1 MIKKTII
8 TIIIL
13 ELKLKEVIMEL
24 VKNIFFNTDRL
35 TPNTVVKISYT
46 GKFFQDDSQ
55 EVTIHYGFGEN
66 WEETTD
72 ELMTKTELGYQIEI
86 ELQDEP
92 TFNFCIKN
100 EKDEWDNNNG
110 QNYVFNIEKPEV
122 ELMVFEETTPIQAV
136 LHKGYIYTQKI
147 KEAIIKLITS
157 IPKIITG
164 NYKKKIDE

>member
-66 WEETTD
+66 WEGTTD
-72 ELMTKTELGYQIEI
+72 ELMTKTDLGYQIEI

-100 EKDEWDNNNG
+100 DKDEWDNNDG

-122 ELMVFEETTPIQAV
+122 ELMVIEDTTPIQLV
-136 LHKGYIYTQKI
+136 LHKGYVLTQKI

>member
-1 MIKKTII
+1 
-8 TIIIL
+8 
-13 ELKLKEVIMEL
+13 MEL

-46 GKFFQDDSQ
+46 GKFFQDDSE
-55 EVTIHYGFGEN
+55 EVTIHYGFGDDWEN
-66 WEETTD
+66 TVDET
-72 ELMTKTELGYQIEI
+72 MTKTDLGYQIEVT
-86 ELQDEP
+86 LADAP

-100 EKDEWDNNNG
+100 EKDEWDNNDG
-110 QNYVFNIEKPEV
+110 QNYIFNIEKPEV
-122 ELMVFEETTPIQAV
+122 EMIVIENTSMVKSA
-136 LHKGYIYTQKI
+136 LHTGYVFTQKI

>member
-1 MIKKTII
+1 
-8 TIIIL
+8 
-13 ELKLKEVIMEL
+13 MEL

-86 ELQDEP
+86 ELQYEP

-100 EKDEWDNNNG
+100 DKDEWDNNDG
-110 QNYVFNIEKPEV
+110 QNYVFNI
-122 ELMVFEETTPIQAV
+122 
-136 LHKGYIYTQKI
+136 
-147 KEAIIKLITS
+147 
-157 IPKIITG
+157 
-164 NYKKKIDE
+164 

>member
-1 MIKKTII
+1 MIKKIII

-66 WEETTD
+66 WEGTTD
-72 ELMTKTELGYQIEI
+72 ELMTKTDLGYQIEI

-100 EKDEWDNNNG
+100 DKDEWDNNDG

-122 ELMVFEETTPIQAV
+122 ELMVIEDTTPIQSAI
-136 LHKGYIYTQKI
+136 HKGYVLTQKI